1 MRKLLLLTIFLVMA
15 IAGYAQAAAQ
25 YDFAAVN
32 AEGVTL
38 YYKITDATG
47 QKVMLVNNEDVPV
60 LTTLK
65 KLIVPDKVTDSS
77 GKEYTVTSIG
87 YAFYDT
93 QRSIYRDIEELIL
106 PKTIEHFD
114 WQPILG
120 LRKITKIT
128 IQGVKS
134 HEGIFFQTEDPN
146 VPFEEIRLLMTTLP
160 ENTFNMGGWHYPIFN
175 LHSSMEH
182 THVIVPADY
191 SFLYKTSAVW
201 KINVQTNTAVPYY
214 EELKIGP
221 NGYTSYYL
229 ENENFEVPTG
239 STAYIIKGATNRLNH
254 TGDAVV
260 EAFPA
265 GSIIPKQ
272 TGFILSGTAGSTVAY
287 RACVDGPEV
296 DVTGNLLV
304 GTATEQEF
312 SGTGYKYYIF
322 GNGSEGQGFY
332 HQGTRKGNSMK
343 VGAHRAGLKLPTTGF
358 SPAKP
363 FVFNFEEAVR
373 NTVTGISTVKTESAA
388 KDAPIYNLQGCRV
401 TNPTNG
407 IYIVNGKKVLIKK

>member
-1 MRKLLLLTIFLVMA
+1 MRKLLLLSLFLVMA
-15 IAGYAQAAAQ
+15 IASRAQGNYFTVVHEGIPFVCQ
-25 YDFAAVN
+25 IVDAVN
-32 AEGVTL
+32 K
-38 YYKITDATG
+38 KIEIGRDGLSSTIYPGIRNLIIPEKLT
-47 QKVMLVNNEDVPV
+47 VP
-60 LTTLK
+60 
-65 KLIVPDKVTDSS
+65 S
-77 GKEYTVTSIG
+77 GIEYTVTAIRG
-87 YAFYDT
+87 NMCIFDNVV
-93 QRSIYRDIEELIL
+93 DLEEVTF
-106 PKTIEHFD
+106 PKTIEHMNWVAAYRYND
-114 WQPILG
+114 TKKVRKVTIQTLKSHHGVILG
-120 LRKITKIT
+120 G
-128 IQGVKS
+128 QGN
-134 HEGIFFQTEDPN
+134 TPL
-146 VPFEEIRLLMTTLP
+146 EIRLLMTTLP
-160 ENTFNMGGWHYPIFN
+160 VNTYPPVPYPAYQLDGMN
-175 LHSSMEH
+175 LDSL
-182 THVIVPADY
+182 HVFVPVDY
-191 SFLYKTSAVW
+191 SYLYKSSPWWSIDSKAYVS
-201 KINVQTNTAVPYY
+201 VPYY

-239 STAYIIKGATNRLNH
+239 STAYIIKGAINRLNY

-272 TGFILSGTAGSTVAY
+272 TGFILSGTAGSTVVY
-287 RACVDGPEV
+287 RAHVTGTEV

-312 SGTGYKYYIF
+312 SGAGYRYYIF

>member
-1 MRKLLLLTIFLVMA
+1 MRKLLLLSLFLVMA
-15 IAGYAQAAAQ
+15 IAGRAQT
-25 YDFAAVN
+25 YYSEIPDFTAVDN
-32 AEGVTL
+32 GVT
-38 YYKITDATG
+38 YYCKIIDETNR
-47 QKVMLVNNEDVPV
+47 KVVILNPNNSTVTFPSV
-60 LTTLK
+60 QT
-65 KLIVPDKVTDSS
+65 LIVPEKLTAPS
-77 GKEYTVTSIG
+77 GIEYTVTALG
-87 YAFYDT
+87 YNAISNNYPNMV
-93 QRSIYRDIEELIL
+93 EAIL
-106 PKTIEHFD
+106 PKTLEHMGFYAVSAGRN
-114 WQPILG
+114 LK
-120 LRKITKIT
+120 RVT
-128 IQGVKS
+128 IQALKT
-134 HEGIFFQTEDPN
+134 FFDFAFSGGSSYHGYY
-146 VPFEEIRLLMTTLP
+146 VEEVRMLMTTPPRNVHLYNGFFDFREIANEPYRIILP
-160 ENTFNMGGWHYPIFN
+160 LECTY
-175 LHSSMEH
+175 
-182 THVIVPADY
+182 
-191 SFLYKTSAVW
+191 LYKAEGSFKYQA
-201 KINVQTNTAVPYY
+201 KEQGLIENYY

-229 ENENFEVPTG
+229 EHENFEVPTG

-312 SGTGYKYYIF
+312 SGAGYRYYIF

>member
-1 MRKLLLLTIFLVMA
+1 MRKLLLLTICLVMA
-15 IAGYAQAAAQ
+15 IVSRAQTSL
-25 YDFAAVN
+25 YDFTAVHD
-32 AEGVTL
+32 GVT
-38 YYKITDATG
+38 YYCNIKDATNR
-47 QKVMLVNNEDVPV
+47 KVMLVKFPYTATFPSVQ
-60 LTTLK
+60 T
-65 KLIVPDKVTDSS
+65 LIVPEKLIAPS
-77 GKEYTVTSIG
+77 GIEYTVTALG
-87 YAFYDT
+87 DFCLADYNTFPNV
-93 QRSIYRDIEELIL
+93 EEIIL
-106 PKTIEHFD
+106 PKTLEHVENFA
-114 WQPILG
+114 
-120 LRKITKIT
+120 
-128 IQGVKS
+128 IQVRPPLKKLTFQALQTYDAVGVW
-134 HEGIFFQTEDPN
+134 GGTPDGYFI
-146 VPFEEIRLLMTTLP
+146 EEIRMLMETP
-160 ENTFNMGGWHYPIFN
+160 P
-175 LHSSMEH
+175 
-182 THVIVPADY
+182 
-191 SFLYKTSAVW
+191 
-201 KINVQTNTAVPYY
+201 TNTNSAYGFFDLRTQKDRPFRIFVPLECTYRYKADIFFKYHTKQYDLLPNYY

-229 ENENFEVPTG
+229 EHENFEVPTG
-239 STAYIIKGATNRLNH
+239 STAYIIKGATNRLNY

-312 SGTGYKYYIF
+312 SGAGYKYYIF

>member
-1 MRKLLLLTIFLVMA
+1 MRKLLLLTICLVMA
-15 IAGYAQAAAQ
+15 IVSRAQTSL
-25 YDFAAVN
+25 YDFTAVHD
-32 AEGVTL
+32 GVT
-38 YYKITDATG
+38 YYCKIKDATNR
-47 QKVMLVNNEDVPV
+47 KVFLVKFPYTATFPSVQ
-60 LTTLK
+60 T
-65 KLIVPDKVTDSS
+65 LIVPEKLTAPD
-77 GKEYTVTSIG
+77 GIEYTVTGLGDFCLADYNS
-87 YAFYDT
+87 FPNV
-93 QRSIYRDIEELIL
+93 EEIIL
-106 PKTIEHFD
+106 PKTLEHVENFA
-114 WQPILG
+114 
-120 LRKITKIT
+120 
-128 IQGVKS
+128 IQVRPPLKKLTFQALQTYDAVGVW
-134 HEGIFFQTEDPN
+134 GGTPDGYFI
-146 VPFEEIRLLMTTLP
+146 EEIRMLMETP
-160 ENTFNMGGWHYPIFN
+160 P
-175 LHSSMEH
+175 
-182 THVIVPADY
+182 
-191 SFLYKTSAVW
+191 
-201 KINVQTNTAVPYY
+201 TNTNSAYGFFDLRTQKDRPFRIFVPLECTYRYKADIFFKYHTKQYDLLPNYY

-229 ENENFEVPTG
+229 EHENFEVPTG

-312 SGTGYKYYIF
+312 SGTGYRYYIF